1 MYDMKNCVKLV
12 YSLTPPPRHEPH
24 KRITSMSWKNAISLS
39 GKVALITGGGAG
51 IGRAIVSA
59 YSELGADIAIAEID
73 AEKCERLRSEY
84 PNALVNHCDVRI
96 ACDVE
101 SLAKDIDRKFGK
113 LNILVNNVGHHLG
126 VFKELED
133 FTEEDWDTQHAINLR
148 HMFLVS
154 RAMIPLMKK
163 SGPGGS
169 IINFSSVEGFRGC
182 PYNVAYTT
190 FKHAV
195 RGFTESLS
203 MELSNYGI
211 RVNNIAPETSDTEQ
225 VPLAHVYK
233 PEYRESVNKTIPLGR
248 MGRPEDHAGAAV
260 YLASELSTWVT
271 GTSMLV
277 DGGTLPQ
284 GPFHRVPSGRWSN
297 SPLVTDNIAYDV

>member
-1 MYDMKNCVKLV
+1 
-12 YSLTPPPRHEPH
+12 
-24 KRITSMSWKNAISLS
+24 MSWQQSISLV
-39 GKVALITGGGAG
+39 GKVALVTGGGAG

-59 YSELGADIAIAEID
+59 YSELGADIVIAEID
-73 AEKCERLRSEY
+73 PEKCNELQASF
-84 PNALVNHCDVRI
+84 PNALVQQCDVRD
-96 ACDVE
+96 AVE
-101 SLAKDIDRKFGK
+101 VDALAQAVQHRFGG
-113 LNILVNNVGHHLG
+113 LNVLVNNVGHHLG
-126 VFKELED
+126 VFKELSE
-133 FTEEDWDTQHAINLR
+133 FTEDDWDSQHAINLR

-154 RAMIPLMKK
+154 RAMIPLMKA
-163 SGPGGS
+163 SGNGS

-182 PYNVAYTT
+182 PYNVGYTT

-211 RVNNIAPETSDTEQ
+211 RVNNIAPETTDTEQ
-225 VPLAHVYK
+225 VPLDQVYK
-233 PEYRESVNKTIPLGR
+233 PEYREGVGKTIPLGR

-260 YLASELSTWVT
+260 YLASELSSWVT

-297 SPLVTDNIAYDV
+297 APMVTDNISYEV